1 MMPIKSPEVLVP
13 NATSGAY
20 RKTDTMNIDNDKD
33 DKDDKDNNDSSDSS
47 DSGLINILIDFV
59 KDELL
64 KSNIRY
70 EIVKP
75 ILIYILY
82 YLIPFIVLL
91 MILNF
96 ITTIIAVYIVFKYLL

>member
-1 MMPIKSPEVLVP
+1 MMFAKKS
-13 NATSGAY
+13 S
-20 RKTDTMNIDNDKD
+20 KD
-33 DKDDKDNNDSSDSS
+33 DSECETDNES
-47 DSGLINILIDFV
+47 LANILIDFV

-82 YLIPFIVLL
+82 YLIPFIILL
-91 MILNF
+91 MFLNF

>member
-1 MMPIKSPEVLVP
+1 MMNNKKVKSES
-13 NATSGAY
+13 NEESETCET
-20 RKTDTMNIDNDKD
+20 RKTREPDNTEKETDND
-33 DKDDKDNNDSSDSS
+33 S
-47 DSGLINILIDFV
+47 LANILIDFV

-82 YLIPFIVLL
+82 YLIPFIILL
-91 MILNF
+91 MLLNF

>member
-1 MMPIKSPEVLVP
+1 MYNKIIVDNTNNEYDDIGITQEKE
-13 NATSGAY
+13 A
-20 RKTDTMNIDNDKD
+20 DND
-33 DKDDKDNNDSSDSS
+33 SFA
-47 DSGLINILIDFV
+47 NILIDFI

-75 ILIYILY
+75 ILLYILY
-82 YLIPFIVLL
+82 YLIPFIILL
-91 MILNF
+91 MVLNF

>member
-1 MMPIKSPEVLVP
+1 MTPIKSPEVLVP

-20 RKTDTMNIDNDKD
+20 GKTDTMNRDN
-33 DKDDKDNNDSSDSS
+33 DNNDSSDSS
-47 DSGLINILIDFV
+47 LVNILIDFV

>member
-1 MMPIKSPEVLVP
+1 MNNNKVKSKPKELCET
-13 NATSGAY
+13 NE
-20 RKTDTMNIDNDKD
+20 TDITEKETDND
-33 DKDDKDNNDSSDSS
+33 S
-47 DSGLINILIDFV
+47 LVNILIDFI

-82 YLIPFIVLL
+82 YLIPFIILL
-91 MILNF
+91 MLLNF

>member
-1 MMPIKSPEVLVP
+1 MIYNKIIENKP
-13 NATSGAY
+13 NDEY
-20 RKTDTMNIDNDKD
+20 DNISDIQEKDADND
-33 DKDDKDNNDSSDSS
+33 SFA
-47 DSGLINILIDFV
+47 NILIDFI

-82 YLIPFIVLL
+82 YLIPFIILL
-91 MILNF
+91 MVLNF

>member
-1 MMPIKSPEVLVP
+1 MMSAKKASKDECDCE
-13 NATSGAY
+13 
-20 RKTDTMNIDNDKD
+20 TDNE
-33 DKDDKDNNDSSDSS
+33 S
-47 DSGLINILIDFV
+47 LANILIDFV

-64 KSNIRY
+64 NSNIRY

-82 YLIPFIVLL
+82 YLIPFILLL

>member
-1 MMPIKSPEVLVP
+1 MMFNK
-13 NATSGAY
+13 
-20 RKTDTMNIDNDKD
+20 KTTKD
-33 DKDDKDNNDSSDSS
+33 DDDTSETDNES
-47 DSGLINILIDFV
+47 LANILIDFV

-82 YLIPFIVLL
+82 YLIPFILLL
-91 MILNF
+91 MVLNF
-96 ITTIIAVYIVFKYLL
+96 IITIIAVYIVFKYLL

>member
-1 MMPIKSPEVLVP
+1 MS
-13 NATSGAY
+13 
-20 RKTDTMNIDNDKD
+20 DKE
-33 DKDDKDNNDSSDSS
+33 NYGNDSSDSS
-47 DSGLINILIDFV
+47 DSLANILIDFV

-82 YLIPFIVLL
+82 YLIPFIILL

>member
-1 MMPIKSPEVLVP
+1 MFNKIIEDKQNDE
-13 NATSGAY
+13 Y
-20 RKTDTMNIDNDKD
+20 DNISDIQEKDADND
-33 DKDDKDNNDSSDSS
+33 SFA
-47 DSGLINILIDFV
+47 NILIDFI

-82 YLIPFIVLL
+82 YLIPFIILL
-91 MILNF
+91 MVLNF

>member
-1 MMPIKSPEVLVP
+1 MNNKNVEDVQKDKC
-13 NATSGAY
+13 
-20 RKTDTMNIDNDKD
+20 KTQTYDKAIECE
-33 DKDDKDNNDSSDSS
+33 NDSS
-47 DSGLINILIDFV
+47 LINIFIDFI

-82 YLIPFIVLL
+82 YLIPFVILL
-91 MILNF
+91 MFLNF

>member
-1 MMPIKSPEVLVP
+1 M
-13 NATSGAY
+13 
-20 RKTDTMNIDNDKD
+20 IDAPVDLSNLLFFIDSYSYMK
-33 DKDDKDNNDSSDSS
+33 NDSDTCETDNES
-47 DSGLINILIDFV
+47 LANILIDFV

-82 YLIPFIVLL
+82 YLIPFILLL
-91 MILNF
+91 MVLNF
-96 ITTIIAVYIVFKYLL
+96 ITTLIAVYIVFKYLL

>member
-1 MMPIKSPEVLVP
+1 MMFAKKASNDDSDCE
-13 NATSGAY
+13 
-20 RKTDTMNIDNDKD
+20 TDNE
-33 DKDDKDNNDSSDSS
+33 S
-47 DSGLINILIDFV
+47 LANILIDFV

-82 YLIPFIVLL
+82 YLIPFILLL

-96 ITTIIAVYIVFKYLL
+96 LTTIIAVYIVFKYLL

>member
-1 MMPIKSPEVLVP
+1 MMFAKKAS
-13 NATSGAY
+13 
-20 RKTDTMNIDNDKD
+20 KD
-33 DKDDKDNNDSSDSS
+33 DCDCETDNES
-47 DSGLINILIDFV
+47 LANILIDFV

-82 YLIPFIVLL
+82 YLIPFILLL

-96 ITTIIAVYIVFKYLL
+96 LTTIIAVYIVFKYLL

>member
-1 MMPIKSPEVLVP
+1 MIYNK
-13 NATSGAY
+13 
-20 RKTDTMNIDNDKD
+20 NIDV
-33 DKDDKDNNDSSDSS
+33 KDNPNDESDNISDIQEKDADNDSFA
-47 DSGLINILIDFV
+47 NILINFI

-82 YLIPFIVLL
+82 YLIPFIILL
-91 MILNF
+91 MVLNF

>member
-1 MMPIKSPEVLVP
+1 MKKDDYNLNNECDT
-13 NATSGAY
+13 NTSD
-20 RKTDTMNIDNDKD
+20 KQEKETDND
-33 DKDDKDNNDSSDSS
+33 S
-47 DSGLINILIDFV
+47 LANILIDFI

-82 YLIPFIVLL
+82 YLIPFIILL
-91 MILNF
+91 MVLNF

>member
-1 MMPIKSPEVLVP
+1 MTPIKSPEVLAP

-20 RKTDTMNIDNDKD
+20 GKTDTMNRDNDKD
-33 DKDDKDNNDSSDSS
+33 NGDNGDSSDSS
-47 DSGLINILIDFV
+47 DSGLVNILIDFV

>member
-1 MMPIKSPEVLVP
+1 MNNNKVKSKLKEESE
-13 NATSGAY
+13 TCE
-20 RKTDTMNIDNDKD
+20 TDNIEKETDND
-33 DKDDKDNNDSSDSS
+33 S
-47 DSGLINILIDFV
+47 LANILIDFV

-82 YLIPFIVLL
+82 YLIPFIILL
-91 MILNF
+91 MLLNF
-96 ITTIIAVYIVFKYLL
+96 ITTIIAVYIVFRYLL